1 MVGLTSDQKKQD
13 ADVVLTRFGREIA
26 DREKERRYRAAAWPR
41 MRRAFGRIGWCIAL
55 VAIAAVSIYAV
66 TSPDDGALGWV
77 VAPHLAILLAGMLLV
92 LAARMKEPCDWPLWT
107 SFLIAALVGATNG
120 LTLHFGRLAWLDI
133 SVFLVV
139 QVFIVTLIIPS
150 RFHLIAAS
158 TVVLIAGSLLPVL
171 RQGMPAHFHATL
183 IGILCATSIGLFL
196 ARRNIARRRRVFL
209 REFDLAEMNKRL
221 QHELL
226 DVGAQRTDIEKAAA
240 EHVALLEELAVA
252 QEESERQ
259 SLFLTAV
266 LENISQ
272 GVCVFDKDLRLAA
285 WNQAYKDILE
295 LPDEM
300 LEEGKSFED
309 FIRFNAG
316 RGEYGDVD
324 VEEAVE
330 VKTAIARSPSG
341 IQAHNYERRRWNGA
355 FVEVHGNPMPGGGLV
370 TTYTDITARKKAEET
385 IRRMALEDALTG
397 LANRNAFERKLDDAL
412 RMARRQNTV
421 VALAMIDLDHFKPV
435 NDTHGHPIGDELLK
449 AVAEALRREVREVD
463 TVARLGGDEFA
474 IIFAGIADKKYVDT
488 PTKRIIGRL
497 SQPIAVG
504 ALELKIGA
512 SVGVAHFPDDA
523 QSGERLIKQ
532 ADDALYAAKDA
543 GRGVAVKV
551 SA

>member
-1 MVGLTSDQKKQD
+1 MVGLTNNQKKQD
-13 ADVVLTRFGREIA
+13 TDAVLTTFGCEIA
-26 DREKERRYRAAAWPR
+26 DREKEQRYRAAAWPR
-41 MRRAFGRIGWCIAL
+41 MRRAFWHVGWCIPL
-55 VAIAAVSIYAV
+55 VAAAALLIYASTGPLDRGFAWIAV
-66 TSPDDGALGWV
+66 
-77 VAPHLAILLAGMLLV
+77 PHSAILLAGLAFVM
-92 LAARMKEPCDWPLWT
+92 AARAKEPRDWPLWT

-120 LTLHFGRLAWLDI
+120 LTLYFGRLAWLDI
-133 SVFLVV
+133 SVFLIL

-150 RFHLIAAS
+150 RFHLIVASAAA
-158 TVVLIAGSLLPVL
+158 LIAGSLFPVL
-171 RQGMPAHFHATL
+171 QHGIPEHFHATL
-183 IGILCATSIGLFL
+183 IGIVCATSIGLFL
-196 ARRNIARRRRVFL
+196 ARRDISRRRHAFL

-221 QHELL
+221 QTELL
-226 DVGAQRTDIEKAAA
+226 DVGAQRTDIEKTAA

-252 QEESERQ
+252 QEDSERQ
-259 SLFLTAV
+259 SIFLTAV

-272 GVCVFDKDLRLAA
+272 GVCVFDKDLKLAA

-300 LEEGKSFED
+300 LDEGKSFED
-309 FIRFNAG
+309 FIRFNAE

-330 VKTAIARSPSG
+330 VKTAIARSPG
-341 IQAHNYERRRWNGA
+341 GVRAHNYERRRWNGT

-370 TTYTDITARKKAEET
+370 STYTDITARKRAEET
-385 IRRMALEDALTG
+385 IHRMALEDALTG
-397 LANRNAFERKLDDAL
+397 LANRNAFKRKLDDAL
-412 RMARRQNTV
+412 RLARRQNTV

-449 AVAEALRREVREVD
+449 AVAEVLQREVREVD

-488 PTKRIIGRL
+488 PTKRIIKRL
-497 SQPIAVG
+497 SRPIAVG
-504 ALELKIGA
+504 ALELTIGA

-543 GRGVAVKV
+543 GRGVAVKI